1 MWFSNVLFFPFSCVC
16 FFINAI
22 YIYIMIYVYIYNIHI
37 PGTYTPIETGVR
49 IITKVEIYPF
59 AKVIPV
65 IPCANWVV
73 LLGLCLTWGWAG
85 SGKVWGWPYV
95 VSRVWKKYTWDFV
108 GLGRDLDLNFRIWTS
123 FYLLVSIKLSCPLL
137 NSFVFQKQLLQSSFG
152 IMHRFVFVAPSLSGK
167 YYVSKLN
174 LNVSGCPL
182 LLGKKK
188 GFRLCWRQLKSH
200 GTHTLYQLRS

>member
-1 MWFSNVLFFPFSCVC
+1 MSLFSLSLVCVSLSMQ
-16 FFINAI
+16 
-22 YIYIMIYVYIYNIHI
+22 YIYIHIMILLWYMFIFNI

-49 IITKVEIYPF
+49 IIAKVEIYPF

-85 SGKVWGWPYV
+85 SGKVWGWPYI

-108 GLGRDLDLNFRIWTS
+108 GLGRDLDLDFWIWTS
-123 FYLLVSIKLSCPLL
+123 FYLRVSINLSCPLL
-137 NSFVFQKQLLQSSFG
+137 ISFVFQKQLLQSSFG
-152 IMHRFVFVAPSLSGK
+152 IMYRFVFVAPFLSGK

-174 LNVSGCPL
+174 LNVSGYPL
-182 LLGKKK
+182 LLGNK
-188 GFRLCWRQLKSH
+188 GFRFCWRQLKSH